1 MSAAA
6 VAAKEVLWTAEEARQ
21 ATGGRNTRDWQ
32 ATGVSIDSRSLEA
45 GDLFVA
51 LKGPS
56 FDGHD
61 FAGKAIKAGAAAA
74 MIHRRTESVDEAMP
88 LLIVDDTFAALWRLG
103 TAARERST
111 ARLVAVTGS
120 VGKTG
125 TKEALRLCL
134 SPQGLTSAS
143 IGSFNNHWGV
153 PLSLARMERQAVY
166 GIFELGMNNPG
177 EIRELT
183 ALVRP
188 HVAIITNIEPAH
200 IGNFNSITDIADAK
214 AEIFEGMDA
223 NGTAVLN
230 RDNALFHHLCTKAE
244 DAGVTR
250 ILSFGRHKEADAH
263 LVDCS
268 LHATCSAVTARIRG
282 QEIDYCLGMP
292 GSHWVMNS
300 LAVLAAV
307 SAAGADVVKAA
318 AQLANLK
325 PLKGR
330 GELHKVKTPKGA
342 FKLIDD
348 SYNANPTSMRAA
360 FEVLGRATVEKG
372 GRRIAVLGDM
382 LELGERSEEMHS
394 GLAGPLEAA
403 GVDLVFTCGAAM
415 AALHE
420 NLPKKLRG
428 AHEADS
434 KALAPK
440 VAAAAKPGDSL
451 LVKGSL
457 GSRMAVIVE
466 ALLALGSADGAAK
479 GTKTANGPKAANGR

>member
-1 MSAAA
+1 VNA
-6 VAAKEVLWTAEEARQ
+6 VGAKEVLWSAEEARQ

-32 ATGVSIDSRSLEA
+32 ATGVSIDSRSLA
-45 GDLFVA
+45 PGDLFVA

-61 FAGKAIKAGAAAA
+61 FAGKAIKAGAAAS
-74 MIHRRTESVDEAMP
+74 MVHRRADGIDESMP

-103 TAARERST
+103 TAARARST
-111 ARLVAVTGS
+111 ARLIAVTGS

-153 PLSLARMERQAVY
+153 PLSLARMERDAVY
-166 GIFELGMNNPG
+166 GIFELGMNHPG

-183 ALVRP
+183 TLVRP
-188 HVAIITNIEPAH
+188 QVAIITNIEPAH
-200 IGNFNSITDIADAK
+200 IGNFSSISEIADAK

-230 RDNALFHHLCTKAE
+230 RDNALFHHLCARAE
-244 DAGVTR
+244 DAGVSR
-250 ILSFGRHKEADAH
+250 ILSFGRHKEADAR
-263 LVDCS
+263 LLDCS
-268 LHATCSAVTARIRG
+268 LHATCSAVSASIRG
-282 QEIDYCLGMP
+282 REIDYCLAMP
-292 GSHWVMNS
+292 GAHWVRNS

-318 AQLANLK
+318 AQFANLK

-330 GELHKVKTPKGA
+330 GERHTVETPEGA
-342 FKLIDD
+342 FHLIDD

-360 FEVLGRATVEKG
+360 FEVLGRASLGKG

-382 LELGERSEEMHS
+382 LELGTQAQEMHAS
-394 GLAGPLEAA
+394 LAAPLQAA
-403 GVDLVFTCGAAM
+403 GIDLVFTCGTGM
-415 AALHE
+415 AALRDA
-420 NLPKKLRG
+420 LPEALRG
-428 AHEADS
+428 AHAAES
-434 KALAPK
+434 KTLAAEICDA
-440 VAAAAKPGDSL
+440 VRPGDSL

-457 GSRMAVIVE
+457 GSRMAVVVE
-466 ALLALGSADGAAK
+466 ALIGLGKPAK
-479 GTKTANGPKAANGR
+479 KAANGQ

>member
-1 MSAAA
+1 VNA
-6 VAAKEVLWTAEEARQ
+6 VGAKEVLWSAEEARQ

-32 ATGVSIDSRSLEA
+32 ATGVSIDSRSLA
-45 GDLFVA
+45 PGDLFVA

-61 FAGKAIKAGAAAA
+61 FAGKAIKAGAAAS
-74 MIHRRTESVDEAMP
+74 MVHRRADGIDESMP

-103 TAARERST
+103 TAARARST
-111 ARLVAVTGS
+111 ARLIAVTGS

-153 PLSLARMERQAVY
+153 PLSLARMERDAVY
-166 GIFELGMNNPG
+166 GIFELGMNHPG

-183 ALVRP
+183 TLVRP
-188 HVAIITNIEPAH
+188 QVAIITNIEPAH
-200 IGNFNSITDIADAK
+200 IGNFSSISEIADAK

-230 RDNALFHHLCTKAE
+230 RDNALFHHLCARAE
-244 DAGVTR
+244 DAGVSR
-250 ILSFGRHKEADAH
+250 ILSFGRHKEADAR
-263 LVDCS
+263 LLDCS
-268 LHATCSAVTARIRG
+268 LHATCSAVSASIRG
-282 QEIDYCLGMP
+282 REIDYCLAMP
-292 GSHWVMNS
+292 GAHWVMNS

-318 AQLANLK
+318 AQFANLK

-330 GELHKVKTPKGA
+330 GERHTVETPEGA
-342 FKLIDD
+342 FHLIDD

-360 FEVLGRATVEKG
+360 FEVLGRASLGKG

-382 LELGERSEEMHS
+382 LELGTQAQEMHAS
-394 GLAGPLEAA
+394 LAAPLQAA
-403 GVDLVFTCGAAM
+403 GIDLVFTCGTGM
-415 AALHE
+415 AALRDA
-420 NLPKKLRG
+420 LPEALRG
-428 AHEADS
+428 AHAAES
-434 KALAPK
+434 KTLAAEICDA
-440 VAAAAKPGDSL
+440 VRPGDSL

-457 GSRMAVIVE
+457 GSRMAVVVE
-466 ALLALGSADGAAK
+466 ALIGLGKPAK
-479 GTKTANGPKAANGR
+479 KAANGQ

>member
-1 MSAAA
+1 VNAAG
-6 VAAKEVLWTAEEARQ
+6 AKEVLWSAEEARQ

-32 ATGVSIDSRSLEA
+32 ATGVSIDSRSLA
-45 GDLFVA
+45 PGDLFVA

-61 FAGKAIKAGAAAA
+61 FAGKAIKAGAAAS
-74 MIHRRTESVDEAMP
+74 MVHRRADGIDESMP

-103 TAARERST
+103 TAARARST
-111 ARLVAVTGS
+111 ARLIAVTGS

-153 PLSLARMERQAVY
+153 PLSLARMERDAVY
-166 GIFELGMNNPG
+166 GIFELGMNHPG

-183 ALVRP
+183 TLVRP
-188 HVAIITNIEPAH
+188 QVAIITNIEPAH
-200 IGNFNSITDIADAK
+200 IGNFSSISEIADAK

-230 RDNALFHHLCTKAE
+230 RDNALFHHLCARAE
-244 DAGVTR
+244 DAGVSR
-250 ILSFGRHKEADAH
+250 ILSFGRHKEADAR
-263 LVDCS
+263 LLDCS
-268 LHATCSAVTARIRG
+268 LHATCSAVSASIRG
-282 QEIDYCLGMP
+282 REIDYCLAMP
-292 GSHWVMNS
+292 GAHWVMNS

-318 AQLANLK
+318 AQFANLK

-330 GELHKVKTPKGA
+330 GERHTVETPEGA
-342 FKLIDD
+342 FHLIDD

-360 FEVLGRATVEKG
+360 FEVLGRASLGKG

-382 LELGERSEEMHS
+382 LELGTQAQEMHAS
-394 GLAGPLEAA
+394 LAAPLQAA
-403 GVDLVFTCGAAM
+403 GIDLAFTCGTGM
-415 AALHE
+415 AALRDA
-420 NLPKKLRG
+420 LPEALRG
-428 AHEADS
+428 AHAAES
-434 KALAPK
+434 KTLAAEICDA
-440 VAAAAKPGDSL
+440 VRPGDSL

-457 GSRMAVIVE
+457 GSRMAVVVE
-466 ALLALGSADGAAK
+466 ALIGLGKPAK
-479 GTKTANGPKAANGR
+479 KAANGQ

>member
-1 MSAAA
+1 MAADTA
-6 VAAKEVLWTAEEARQ
+6 SKEVLWTAEEAAQ
-21 ATGGRNTRDWQ
+21 ATGGRATTDWQ
-32 ATGVSIDSRSLEA
+32 ATGVSIDSRSVA
-45 GDLFVA
+45 PGDLFIA

-61 FAGKAIKAGAAAA
+61 YAGKAIKAGAAAS
-74 MIHRRTESVDEAMP
+74 MVHRRADGIDEGMP

-103 TAARERST
+103 TAGRERSQ
-111 ARLVAVTGS
+111 ARLIAVTGS

-134 SPQGLTSAS
+134 APQGETSAS
-143 IGSFNNHWGV
+143 VGSFNNHWGV
-153 PLSLARMERQAVY
+153 PLSLARMQRDAVY
-166 GIFELGMNNPG
+166 GVFELGMNHPG

-188 HVAIITNIEPAH
+188 QVSIITNIEPAH
-200 IGNFNSITDIADAK
+200 IGNFSSITEIADAK
-214 AEIFEGMDA
+214 AEIFEGMDS

-230 RDNALFHHLCTKAE
+230 RDNALFHHLCTRAE

-250 ILSFGRHKEADAH
+250 IVSFGRHKEADAR
-263 LVDCS
+263 LLDCS
-268 LHATCSAVTARIRG
+268 LHATCSAVTASIRG
-282 QEIDYCLGMP
+282 QEIDYCLAMP

-307 SAAGADVVKAA
+307 SAIGADVVKAA

-325 PLKGR
+325 ALKGR
-330 GELHKVKTPKGA
+330 GERHNIETSAGV
-342 FKLIDD
+342 FRLIDD

-360 FEVLGRATVEKG
+360 FEVLGRSSLGDG

-382 LELGERSEEMHS
+382 LELGDRAVEMHA
-394 GLAGPLEAA
+394 GLAAPLEAA
-403 GVDLVFTCGAAM
+403 GIDLVFTCGDSM

-420 NLPKKLRG
+420 SLPEKLRG
-428 AHEADS
+428 AHCATS
-434 KALAPK
+434 KELAPA
-440 VAAAAKPGDSL
+440 VTAAVRPGDSL

-466 ALLALGSADGAAK
+466 ALIDLGSD
-479 GTKTANGPKAANGR
+479 TPPMANGPQAANGG

>member
-1 MSAAA
+1 MAAA
-6 VAAKEVLWTAEEARQ
+6 AAARKEVLWTAEEAAQ

-32 ATGVSIDSRSLEA
+32 ATGLSIDSRSLEP
-45 GDLFVA
+45 GDLFIA

-61 FAGKAIKAGAAAA
+61 FAGKAIKAGAAAS
-74 MIHRRTESVDEAMP
+74 MVHRRADGVDESLP

-103 TAARERST
+103 TAGRERSR
-111 ARLVAVTGS
+111 ARLIAVTGS

-134 SPQGLTSAS
+134 APQGETAAS
-143 IGSFNNHWGV
+143 VGSFNNHWGV
-153 PLSLARMERQAVY
+153 PLSLARMQRDAVY
-166 GIFELGMNNPG
+166 GIFELGMNHPG

-188 HVAIITNIEPAH
+188 HVCIITNIEPAH
-200 IGNFNSITDIADAK
+200 IGNFASITEIADAK
-214 AEIFEGMDA
+214 AEIFEGMDS

-230 RDNALFHHLCTKAE
+230 RDNALYHHLCTKAE

-250 ILSFGRHKEADAH
+250 IVSFGRHKEADAR
-263 LVDCS
+263 LLDCS
-268 LHATCSAVTARIRG
+268 LHATCSAVTANIRG
-282 QEIDYCLGMP
+282 TEIDYCLGMP

-307 SAAGADVVKAA
+307 GAAGADLVKAA

-330 GELHKVKTPKGA
+330 GERHSIETPAGA

-360 FEVLGRATVEKG
+360 FEVLGRSSLGEG
-372 GRRIAVLGDM
+372 GRRIAVLGEM
-382 LELGERSEEMHS
+382 LELGDQSQEMHAS
-394 GLAGPLEAA
+394 LAEPLEAA
-403 GVDLVFTCGAAM
+403 GIDLVFTCGESM

-420 NLPKKLRG
+420 ALPKKLRG
-428 AHEADS
+428 AHAATSKELAEA
-434 KALAPK
+434 
-440 VAAAAKPGDSL
+440 VVETVRPGDSL

-457 GSRMAVIVE
+457 GSRMATVVE
-466 ALLALGSADGAAK
+466 ALVALGGDSPQV
-479 GTKTANGPKAANGR
+479 ANGQ

>member
-1 MSAAA
+1 MTAAA
-6 VAAKEVLWTAEEARQ
+6 ASEILWSAEEARQ

-32 ATGVSIDSRSLEA
+32 ATGVSIDSRTLEP
-45 GDLFVA
+45 GDLFIA

-61 FAGKAIKAGAAAA
+61 FAGKAIKAGAAAS
-74 MIHRRTESVDEAMP
+74 MVHRRADGIDESMP
-88 LLIVDDTFAALWRLG
+88 LIIVDDTFAALWRLG
-103 TAARERST
+103 TAARERSS
-111 ARLVAVTGS
+111 ARLIAVTGS

-134 SPQGLTSAS
+134 SPQGLTAAS

-153 PLSLARMERQAVY
+153 PLSLARMQRKAVY
-166 GIFELGMNNPG
+166 GIFELGMNHPG
-177 EIRELT
+177 EIRELA

-188 HVAIITNIEPAH
+188 QVSIITNIEPAH
-200 IGNFNSITDIADAK
+200 IGNFASITDIADAK
-214 AEIFEGMDA
+214 AEIFEGMGA

-230 RDNALFHHLCTKAE
+230 RDNALFHHLCTRAE

-250 ILSFGRHKEADAH
+250 ILSFGRHKEADAR
-263 LVDCS
+263 LLDCS
-268 LHATCSAVTARIRG
+268 LHATCSAVTASIRG
-282 QEIDYCLGMP
+282 QEIDYCLAMP

-318 AQLANLK
+318 AEFARLQ

-330 GELHKVKTPKGA
+330 GERHSVAAPAGA
-342 FKLIDD
+342 FKVTDD

-360 FEVLGRATVEKG
+360 FEVLGRADVGEG

-382 LELGERSEEMHS
+382 LEMGERSEEMHA
-394 GLAGPLEAA
+394 GLAGPLQDA
-403 GVDLVFTCGAAM
+403 GIDLVFTCGSAM
-415 AALHE
+415 AALHAA
-420 NLPKKLRG
+420 LPAARRG
-428 AHEADS
+428 GHAEDS
-434 KALAPK
+434 KALAVL
-440 VAAAAKPGDSL
+440 VAEAVRPGDSL

-457 GSRMAVIVE
+457 GSRMAVVVE
-466 ALLALGSADGAAK
+466 TLLALGERA
-479 GTKTANGPKAANGR
+479 PKAANGQ

>member
-6 VAAKEVLWTAEEARQ
+6 ATQEVLWSAEEAVQ
-21 ATGGRNTRDWQ
+21 ATGGRTTCDWQ
-32 ATGVSIDSRSLEA
+32 ATGVSIDSRSVEA

-61 FAGKAIKAGAAAA
+61 FAGKAIKAGAAAS
-74 MIHRRTESVDEAMP
+74 MVHRRADGVDESMP

-103 TAARERST
+103 TAARERSQ
-111 ARLVAVTGS
+111 ARLIAVTGS

-134 SPQGLTSAS
+134 APQGLTSAS

-153 PLSLARMERQAVY
+153 PLSLARMDRKAVY
-166 GIFELGMNNPG
+166 GIFELGMNHPG
-177 EIRELT
+177 EIRELS

-200 IGNFNSITDIADAK
+200 IGNFSSITEIADAK
-214 AEIFEGMDA
+214 AEIFEGMDP

-244 DAGVTR
+244 DAGITR
-250 ILSFGRHKEADAH
+250 IVSFGRHKEADAR

-268 LHATCSAVTARIRG
+268 LHATCSAVTASIRG
-282 QEIDYCLGMP
+282 QELDYCLAMP

-307 SAAGADVVKAA
+307 GAAGGDVVKAA
-318 AQLANLK
+318 AQLASLK

-330 GELHKVKTPKGA
+330 GERHTVETGAGA

-360 FEVLGRATVEKG
+360 FEVLARASLGKG

-382 LELGERSEEMHS
+382 LELGAQAQEMHAS
-394 GLAGPLEAA
+394 LAAPLQAA
-403 GVDLVFTCGAAM
+403 GIDLVFTCGAGM
-415 AALHE
+415 AALRDE
-420 NLPKKLRG
+420 LPEALRG
-428 AHEADS
+428 AHAADS
-434 KALAPK
+434 KTL
-440 VAAAAKPGDSL
+440 AAAICDAVRPGDSL

-457 GSRMAVIVE
+457 GSRMAVVVE
-466 ALLALGSADGAAK
+466 ALVGLGKSAQ
-479 GTKTANGPKAANGR
+479 KAANGQ

>member
-1 MSAAA
+1 VTAAA
-6 VAAKEVLWTAEEARQ
+6 ASEILWSAEEARQ

-32 ATGVSIDSRSLEA
+32 ATGVSIDSRTLA
-45 GDLFVA
+45 PGDLFIA

-61 FAGKAIKAGAAAA
+61 FAGKAVKAGAAAA
-74 MIHRRTESVDEAMP
+74 MVHRRADGIDESMP
-88 LLIVDDTFAALWRLG
+88 LIIVDDTFAALWRLG
-103 TAARERST
+103 TAARERSS
-111 ARLVAVTGS
+111 ARLIAVTGS

-134 SPQGLTSAS
+134 SPQGLTAAS

-153 PLSLARMERQAVY
+153 PLSLARMQRKAVY
-166 GIFELGMNNPG
+166 GIFELGMNHPG
-177 EIRELT
+177 EIRELV

-188 HVAIITNIEPAH
+188 QVAIITNIEPAH
-200 IGNFNSITDIADAK
+200 IGNFASITDIADAK
-214 AEIFEGMDA
+214 AEIFEGLDA

-230 RDNALFHHLCTKAE
+230 RDNALFHHLCTRAE

-250 ILSFGRHKEADAH
+250 ILSFGRHKEADAR
-263 LVDCS
+263 LLDCS
-268 LHATCSAVTARIRG
+268 LHATSSAVTASIRG
-282 QEIDYCLGMP
+282 QEIDYCLAMP

-318 AQLANLK
+318 AEFARLQ

-330 GELHKVKTPKGA
+330 GERHSVEASAGA
-342 FKLIDD
+342 FKVTDD

-360 FEVLGRATVEKG
+360 FEVLGRGDVGEG

-382 LELGERSEEMHS
+382 LEMGERSEEMHAA
-394 GLAGPLEAA
+394 LAGPLQDA
-403 GVDLVFTCGAAM
+403 GIDLVFTCGSAM
-415 AALHE
+415 AALHAA
-420 NLPKKLRG
+420 LPAARRG
-428 AHEADS
+428 AHAEDS
-434 KALAPK
+434 KALAAL
-440 VAAAAKPGDSL
+440 VAEAVRPGDSL

-457 GSRMAVIVE
+457 GSRMAVVVE
-466 ALLALGSADGAAK
+466 TLLALGEPA
-479 GTKTANGPKAANGR
+479 PKAANGQ

>member
-1 MSAAA
+1 MTAA
-6 VAAKEVLWTAEEARQ
+6 VASKEVLWSAEEAVQ
-21 ATGGRNTRDWQ
+21 ATGGRTTRDWQ
-32 ATGVSIDSRSLEA
+32 ATGVSIDSRSVDP

-61 FAGKAIKAGAAAA
+61 FAGKAIEAGAAAS
-74 MIHRRTESVDEAMP
+74 MVHRLCDGVDESMP

-103 TAARERST
+103 TAARARSE
-111 ARLVAVTGS
+111 ARRIAVTGS

-134 SPQGLTSAS
+134 TPQGLTSAS

-153 PLSLARMERQAVY
+153 PLSLARMQRKAVF
-166 GIFELGMNNPG
+166 GIFELGMNHPG
-177 EIRELT
+177 EIRELS

-200 IGNFNSITDIADAK
+200 IGNFASITGIADAK
-214 AEIFEGMDA
+214 AEIFEGMDP

-244 DAGVTR
+244 DAGISR
-250 ILSFGRHKEADAH
+250 IVSFGRHKEADAR
-263 LVDCS
+263 LIDCS
-268 LHATCSAVTARIRG
+268 LHATCSAVTADVRG
-282 QEIDYCLGMP
+282 TEIDYCLAMP

-300 LAVLAAV
+300 LAVLAAI
-307 SAAGADVVKAA
+307 SAAGADVVTAA

-330 GELHKVKTPKGA
+330 GERHTVETGAGA

-360 FEVLGRATVEKG
+360 FEVLGRASLGDG

-382 LELGERSEEMHS
+382 LEMGERSLEMHA

-403 GVDLVFTCGAAM
+403 GIDLVFTCGSAM
-415 AALHE
+415 AALHAK
-420 NLPKKLRG
+420 LPQKMRG
-428 AHEADS
+428 AHTDDS
-434 KALAPK
+434 KALAT
-440 VAAAAKPGDSL
+440 VIADAVRPGDNL

-466 ALLALGSADGAAK
+466 TLCALGDAAAQA
-479 GTKTANGPKAANGR
+479 ANGPTAANGQ

>member
-1 MSAAA
+1 VNAAG
-6 VAAKEVLWTAEEARQ
+6 AKEVLWSAEEARQ

-32 ATGVSIDSRSLEA
+32 ATGVSIDSRSLA
-45 GDLFVA
+45 PGDLFVA

-61 FAGKAIKAGAAAA
+61 FAGKAIKAGAAAS
-74 MIHRRTESVDEAMP
+74 MVHRRADGIDESMP

-103 TAARERST
+103 TAARARST
-111 ARLVAVTGS
+111 ARLIAVTGS

-153 PLSLARMERQAVY
+153 PLSLARMERDAVY
-166 GIFELGMNNPG
+166 GIFELGMNHPG

-183 ALVRP
+183 TLVRP
-188 HVAIITNIEPAH
+188 QVAIITNIEPAH
-200 IGNFNSITDIADAK
+200 IGNFSSISEIADAK

-230 RDNALFHHLCTKAE
+230 RDNALFHHLCARAE
-244 DAGVTR
+244 DAGVSR
-250 ILSFGRHKEADAH
+250 ILSFGRHKEADAR
-263 LVDCS
+263 LLDCS
-268 LHATCSAVTARIRG
+268 LHATCSAVSASIRG
-282 QEIDYCLGMP
+282 REIDYCLAMP
-292 GSHWVMNS
+292 GAHWVMNS

-318 AQLANLK
+318 AQFANLK

-330 GELHKVKTPKGA
+330 GERHTVETPEGA
-342 FKLIDD
+342 FHLIDD

-360 FEVLGRATVEKG
+360 FEVLGRASLGKG

-382 LELGERSEEMHS
+382 LELGTQAQEMHAS
-394 GLAGPLEAA
+394 LAAPLQAA
-403 GVDLVFTCGAAM
+403 GIDLVFTCGTGM
-415 AALHE
+415 AALRDA
-420 NLPKKLRG
+420 LPEALRG
-428 AHEADS
+428 AHAAES
-434 KALAPK
+434 KTLAAEICDA
-440 VAAAAKPGDSL
+440 VRPGDSL

-457 GSRMAVIVE
+457 GSRMAVVVE
-466 ALLALGSADGAAK
+466 ALIGLGKPAK
-479 GTKTANGPKAANGR
+479 KAANGQ

>member
-1 MSAAA
+1 VNA
-6 VAAKEVLWTAEEARQ
+6 VGAKEVLWSAEEARQ

-32 ATGVSIDSRSLEA
+32 ATGVSIDSRSLA
-45 GDLFVA
+45 PGDLFVA

-61 FAGKAIKAGAAAA
+61 FAGKAIKAGAAAS
-74 MIHRRTESVDEAMP
+74 MVHRRADGIDESMP

-103 TAARERST
+103 TAARARST
-111 ARLVAVTGS
+111 ARLIAVTGS

-153 PLSLARMERQAVY
+153 PLSLARMERDAVY
-166 GIFELGMNNPG
+166 GIFELGMNHPG

-183 ALVRP
+183 TLVRP
-188 HVAIITNIEPAH
+188 QVAIITNIEPAH
-200 IGNFNSITDIADAK
+200 IGNFSSISEIADAK

-230 RDNALFHHLCTKAE
+230 RDNALFHHLCARAE
-244 DAGVTR
+244 DAGVSR
-250 ILSFGRHKEADAH
+250 ILSFGRHKEADAR
-263 LVDCS
+263 LLDCS
-268 LHATCSAVTARIRG
+268 LHATCSAVSASIRG
-282 QEIDYCLGMP
+282 REIDYCLAMP
-292 GSHWVMNS
+292 GAHWVMNS

-318 AQLANLK
+318 AQFANLK

-330 GELHKVKTPKGA
+330 GERHTVETPEGA
-342 FKLIDD
+342 FHLIDD

-360 FEVLGRATVEKG
+360 FEVLGRASLGKG

-382 LELGERSEEMHS
+382 LELGTQAQEMHAS
-394 GLAGPLEAA
+394 LAAPLQAA
-403 GVDLVFTCGAAM
+403 GIDLAFTCGTGM
-415 AALHE
+415 AALRDA
-420 NLPKKLRG
+420 LPEALRG
-428 AHEADS
+428 AHAAES
-434 KALAPK
+434 KTLAAEICDA
-440 VAAAAKPGDSL
+440 VRPGDSL

-457 GSRMAVIVE
+457 GSRMAVVVE
-466 ALLALGSADGAAK
+466 ALIGLGKPAK
-479 GTKTANGPKAANGR
+479 KAANGQ

>member
-1 MSAAA
+1 VNAAG
-6 VAAKEVLWTAEEARQ
+6 AKEVLWSAEEARQ

-32 ATGVSIDSRSLEA
+32 ATGVSIDSRSLA
-45 GDLFVA
+45 PGDLFVA

-61 FAGKAIKAGAAAA
+61 FAGKAIKAGAAAS
-74 MIHRRTESVDEAMP
+74 MVHRRADGIDESMP

-103 TAARERST
+103 TAARARST
-111 ARLVAVTGS
+111 ARLIAVTGS

-153 PLSLARMERQAVY
+153 PLSLARMERDAVY
-166 GIFELGMNNPG
+166 GIFELGMNHPG

-183 ALVRP
+183 TLVRP
-188 HVAIITNIEPAH
+188 QVAIITNIEPAH
-200 IGNFNSITDIADAK
+200 IGNFSSISEIADAK

-230 RDNALFHHLCTKAE
+230 RDNALFHHLCARAE
-244 DAGVTR
+244 DAGVSR
-250 ILSFGRHKEADAH
+250 ILSFGRHKEADAR
-263 LVDCS
+263 LLDCS
-268 LHATCSAVTARIRG
+268 LHATCSAVSASIRG
-282 QEIDYCLGMP
+282 REIDYCLAMP
-292 GSHWVMNS
+292 GAHWVMNS

-318 AQLANLK
+318 AQFANLK

-330 GELHKVKTPKGA
+330 GERHTVETPEGA
-342 FKLIDD
+342 FHLIDD

-360 FEVLGRATVEKG
+360 FEVLGRASLGKG

-382 LELGERSEEMHS
+382 LELGTQAQEMHAS
-394 GLAGPLEAA
+394 LAAPLQAA
-403 GVDLVFTCGAAM
+403 GIDLAFTCGTGM
-415 AALHE
+415 AALRDA
-420 NLPKKLRG
+420 LPEALRG
-428 AHEADS
+428 AHAAES
-434 KALAPK
+434 KTLAAEICDA
-440 VAAAAKPGDSL
+440 VRPGDSL

-457 GSRMAVIVE
+457 GSRMAVVVE
-466 ALLALGSADGAAK
+466 ALIGLGKSAQ
-479 GTKTANGPKAANGR
+479 KAANGQ

>member
-1 MSAAA
+1 VNAAG
-6 VAAKEVLWTAEEARQ
+6 AKEVLWSAEEARQ

-32 ATGVSIDSRSLEA
+32 ATGVSIDSRSLA
-45 GDLFVA
+45 PGDLFVA

-61 FAGKAIKAGAAAA
+61 FAGKAIKAGAAAS
-74 MIHRRTESVDEAMP
+74 MVHRRADGIDESMP

-103 TAARERST
+103 TAARARST
-111 ARLVAVTGS
+111 ARLIAVTGS

-153 PLSLARMERQAVY
+153 PLSLARMERDAVY
-166 GIFELGMNNPG
+166 GIFELGMNHPG

-183 ALVRP
+183 TLVRP
-188 HVAIITNIEPAH
+188 QVAIITNIEPAH
-200 IGNFNSITDIADAK
+200 IGNFSSISEIADAK

-230 RDNALFHHLCTKAE
+230 RDNALFHHLCARAE
-244 DAGVTR
+244 DAGVSR
-250 ILSFGRHKEADAH
+250 ILSFGRHKEADAR
-263 LVDCS
+263 LLDCS
-268 LHATCSAVTARIRG
+268 LHATCSAVSASIRG
-282 QEIDYCLGMP
+282 REIDYCLAMP
-292 GSHWVMNS
+292 GAHWVMNS

-318 AQLANLK
+318 AQFANLK

-330 GELHKVKTPKGA
+330 GERHTVETPEGA
-342 FKLIDD
+342 FHLIDD

-360 FEVLGRATVEKG
+360 FEVLGRASLGKG

-382 LELGERSEEMHS
+382 LELGTQAQEMHAS
-394 GLAGPLEAA
+394 LAAPLQAA
-403 GVDLVFTCGAAM
+403 GIDLVFTCGTGM
-415 AALHE
+415 AALRDA
-420 NLPKKLRG
+420 LPEALRG
-428 AHEADS
+428 AHAAES
-434 KALAPK
+434 KTLAAEICDA
-440 VAAAAKPGDSL
+440 VRPGDSL

-457 GSRMAVIVE
+457 GSRMAVVVE
-466 ALLALGSADGAAK
+466 ALIGLGKSAQ
-479 GTKTANGPKAANGR
+479 KAANGQ

>member
-1 MSAAA
+1 MTAAA
-6 VAAKEVLWTAEEARQ
+6 AGKEMLWSAEEAVQ
-21 ATGGRNTRDWQ
+21 ATGGRTTCDWQ
-32 ATGVSIDSRSLEA
+32 ATGVSIDSRSVEP
-45 GDLFVA
+45 GDLFIA
-51 LKGPS
+51 LKGPT

-61 FAGKAIKAGAAAA
+61 FAGKAIKAGAAAS
-74 MIHRRTESVDEAMP
+74 MVHRRADGVDESMP

-103 TAARERST
+103 TAARARSQ
-111 ARLVAVTGS
+111 ARLIAVTGS

-134 SPQGLTSAS
+134 APQGLTSAS

-153 PLSLARMERQAVY
+153 PLSLARMSRQAAY
-166 GIFELGMNNPG
+166 GVFELGMNHAG
-177 EIRELT
+177 EIRELS

-188 HVAIITNIEPAH
+188 HVAVITNIEPAH
-200 IGNFNSITDIADAK
+200 IGNFNSITEIADAK

-230 RDNALFHHLCTKAE
+230 RDNAFFHHLGTKAE

-250 ILSFGRHKEADAH
+250 IVSFGRHKEADAR
-263 LVDCS
+263 LLDCS
-268 LHATCSAVTARIRG
+268 LHATCSAVTASIRG
-282 QEIDYCLGMP
+282 QEIDYCLAMP

-325 PLKGR
+325 PIKGR
-330 GELHKVKTPKGA
+330 GERHTVETSAGA
-342 FKLIDD
+342 FRLIDD

-360 FEVLGRATVEKG
+360 FEVLGRASIGDG

-382 LELGERSEEMHS
+382 LEMGEHSEEMHAH
-394 GLAGPLEAA
+394 LAEPLKDA
-403 GVDLVFTCGAAM
+403 GIDLVFCCGPAM
-415 AALHE
+415 AALHKA
-420 NLPKKLRG
+420 LPEKLRG
-428 AHEADS
+428 THAADS
-434 KALAPK
+434 KALAPA
-440 VAAAAKPGDSL
+440 VAAAVRPGDAL

-457 GSRMAVIVE
+457 GSRMAVVVE
-466 ALLALGSADGAAK
+466 ALLALGSD
-479 GTKTANGPKAANGR
+479 TQQTANGGQVSNNGR